1 MASSFSKQDTCWCL
15 WCCWNESG
23 LSVTH
28 GSYLQTCIGNKQ
40 NRCLGSCNVILY
52 QLLQQ
57 RYILMKDKIKITVGI
72 HNLTRQKH
80 SEGKNKKVSVIL
92 ALVGY
97 PCNYKSDAPTRWCC
111 GEDTGIKVFNQTSE
125 LAQCCIFSIQ
135 KTVTHCNLDMRGKK
149 KKDKILPG
157 TRTTDPG
164 RPSSHLAWEQCTIHS
179 AILHI
184 QRKKKDVL
192 FFKC

>member
-1 MASSFSKQDTCWCL
+1 MASSFSKLDTCWCL

-72 HNLTRQKH
+72 HNLTRQKRL
-80 SEGKNKKVSVIL
+80 EGKNKKVSVIL
-92 ALVGY
+92 ALVDY
-97 PCNYKSDAPTRWCC
+97 PCNYKTDAPTRWCC

-149 KKDKILPG
+149 KMTKYYLEPKPLTLAGQAATWPENSALS
-157 TRTTDPG
+157 TQ
-164 RPSSHLAWEQCTIHS
+164 PSYTSKE
-179 AILHI
+179 
-184 QRKKKDVL
+184 KKKDVL